1 MIAFAAPWALAGLL
15 AAAIPILLHLF
26 ARREPPTV
34 DFPAVRYLSDTARS
48 HQHRLTLQHWLLL
61 LARTLLIAILVLAAA
76 GPSWPKTT
84 GGGHVPTALVLV
96 VDNSLS
102 SGVTTG
108 GTPMIE
114 LLRRA
119 AAGVISR
126 ATPDDALWLLT
137 ADGVARRGQRGEL
150 RATVESLAPLP
161 RRLDLGRAIG
171 LAREVIADQGG
182 PGEVL
187 VLTDLQAT
195 ALSPAAGSSPLIV
208 ARPTGPVA
216 VNAGVASIAVGAE
229 PWTRGGGRVTIGIA
243 GGDTAGVPMSVT
255 LGTRPPRQAL
265 GAPSQATSLSLPA
278 TATGW
283 VPLTVE
289 LAPDELRLDD
299 RWTTAVRIAPPAR
312 VRWDAADRYVAAAC
326 EVLREGRRLEP
337 GTEVWLGSLGPGP
350 SIVVPPADPAQVG
363 ALNRALAA
371 RGVPWRYGQRLT
383 VPATTD
389 SAAILDRVVVTIRQ
403 VLESADGSGQT
414 GVLVRAGG
422 APWLVQSGDVVL
434 LGSRFDPAWTMLPVS
449 AGFVPLLDALVNRYA
464 RGTLA
469 TLPTAP
475 GDPVAL
481 PDQADALML
490 EGRAIPVEGGSMFR
504 PADAGVH
511 YVLAGRD
518 TIGVVSVNPD
528 PRESDLTRAS
538 DAMAM
543 SLWRGA
549 RLVSL
554 DEAIG
559 AAFTTVAR
567 GDLRGLFLWLALA
580 LGLVEMALA
589 GRRRRSA

>member
-1 MIAFAAPWALAGLL
+1 MITFAAPWVLTGLFAAG
-15 AAAIPILLHLF
+15 IPILLHLF

-48 HQHRLTLQHWLLL
+48 HQRRLTLQHWLLL
-61 LARTLLIAILVLAAA
+61 LARTLLLVVLVLAAA
-76 GPSWPKTT
+76 GPSWPRTT
-84 GGGHVPTALVLV
+84 GAGHVPTALVLV

-114 LLRRA
+114 RLRRA
-119 AAGVISR
+119 AAGVVGR
-126 ATPDDALWLLT
+126 ATPDDVLWLLT
-137 ADGVARRGQRGEL
+137 AEGVPRRGQQGDL
-150 RATVESLAPLP
+150 RAMVESLAPIL
-161 RRLDLGRAIG
+161 RRLDLGLAIG
-171 LAREVIADQGG
+171 LAREVIADEGR

-187 VLTDLQAT
+187 VLSDLQAT

-216 VNAGVASIAVGAE
+216 ANAGVARIDAGAE
-229 PWTRGGGRVTIGIA
+229 PWTRDGGRVTIGIA
-243 GGDTAGVPMSVT
+243 GGDTASVPMSVT
-255 LGTRPPRQAL
+255 LGARPPRQAL
-265 GAPSQATSLSLPA
+265 GAPSQATSVSLPA

-299 RWTTAVRIAPPAR
+299 RWATAVRIAPPAR
-312 VRWDAADRYVAAAC
+312 VRWDAADRYVATAC

-337 GTEVWLGSLGPGP
+337 GTEVALGSLGPGP

-363 ALNRALAA
+363 ALNRALAG
-371 RGVPWRYGQRLT
+371 RGIPWRYGQRLT
-383 VPATTD
+383 APVMTD
-389 SAAILDRVVVTIRQ
+389 STAILDQLVVTIRYQ
-403 VLESADGSGQT
+403 LESVAGSGQT

-434 LGSRFDPAWTMLPVS
+434 LGSRFDPAWTGLPLS

-469 TLPTAP
+469 TLTTAP

-481 PDQADALML
+481 PDQADAVVL
-490 EGRAIPVEGGSMFR
+490 EGRRTSVEGGSMFR
-504 PADAGVH
+504 PATTGVH
-511 YVLAGRD
+511 YLLAGRD
-518 TIGVVSVNPD
+518 TLGVVSVNPD
-528 PRESDLTRAS
+528 PRESELARAG
-538 DAMAM
+538 DGMVT

-549 RLVSL
+549 RLVPL
-554 DEAIG
+554 DEAAT

-567 GDLRGLFLWLALA
+567 GDLRGPFLWLALV
-580 LGLVEMALA
+580 LGLLEMMLA
-589 GRRRRSA
+589 GWRRRSA